1 MMKRIVLAAGLALA
15 LAACNDQSLV
25 SSNRHLSPIP
35 PQTVAL
41 MSQKGMS
48 KDGAILVRL
57 FKKEAELEVWKQA
70 SNGQYALLRTLPI
83 CRWSGQL
90 GPKIREGDRQAPE
103 GFYTV
108 TPELMNPNSSYYL
121 SFNMGFPNQFDRAH
135 GRTGSHLMVHGSCT
149 SRGCYAMTDE
159 AISEVYALARE
170 AFNGGQRGF
179 QVQAFPFR
187 MTAENM
193 ATVRYDRNIDF
204 WRNLKEGHDHFEVT
218 RAEPRVEVCG
228 RQYAFNTQNC
238 APINPQVTNAV
249 AARQVQDEMRIA
261 EYVSRGTPA
270 VSFVYEDGG
279 GHPSFFEYAKA
290 AATAEPGSRSR
301 AARRLGDV
309 SRVDALVA
317 GPRMVA
323 LDPSGRPLEQAAP
336 QPPHAFASAQPQSAP
351 AAFPSAEVPS
361 AEFPSA
367 HAQQPP
373 VMANSG
379 EAANTDVATSEA
391 GNAQAGRTR
400 PFYTRL
406 FGDIFSSEPMAKA
419 PEQSTGQYTGQS
431 ANPTTTAPAA
441 VPPPPRRGAERAAD
455 DRRAGIIPGAHA
467 IIPDS
472 AIGYTSFR

>member
-48 KDGAILVRL
+48 KDGPILVRL

-193 ATVRYDRNIDF
+193 ATVRYDRNIAF
-204 WRNLKEGHDHFEVT
+204 WRNLKEGYDHFEVT

-238 APINPQVTNAV
+238 APINPQVTQAV

-323 LDPSGRPLEQAAP
+323 LDPSGRPLEQVAP
-336 QPPHAFASAQPQSAP
+336 QPAHAFASAQPQSAP
-351 AAFPSAEVPS
+351 AAFPSADSPSAPSQQQQPAAVANTGEVPS
-361 AEFPSA
+361 
-367 HAQQPP
+367 
-373 VMANSG
+373 
-379 EAANTDVATSEA
+379 TDVATSEA
-391 GNAQAGRTR
+391 GQTR
-400 PFYTRL
+400 PLHMRL
-406 FGDIFSSEPMAKA
+406 FGNLFSSEPMAKA
-419 PEQSTGQYTGQS
+419 PEQYTGQS
-431 ANPTTTAPAA
+431 SGQAANPTTTAPAA

-467 IIPDS
+467 IIPDA

>member
-1 MMKRIVLAAGLALA
+1 MMKRIVLAAGLTLA
-15 LAACNDQSLV
+15 LAACNDQSVV

-48 KDGAILVRL
+48 KDGPILVRL

-70 SNGQYALLRTLPI
+70 ADGQYALLRTMPI

-204 WRNLKEGHDHFEVT
+204 WRNLKEGYDHFEVT
-218 RAEPRVEVCG
+218 RAEPRIEVCG
-228 RQYAFNTQNC
+228 REYAFNTQNC
-238 APINPQVTNAV
+238 SPINPQVTNAV
-249 AARQVQDEMRIA
+249 ASRQAQDEMRIA

-290 AATAEPGSRSR
+290 AATTEPGSSSR

-323 LDPSGRPLEQAAP
+323 VDSSGRPIEEAVP
-336 QPPHAFASAQPQSAP
+336 QPALAFASAQPASAP
-351 AAFPSAEVPS
+351 AAIAPP
-361 AEFPSA
+361 P
-367 HAQQPP
+367 AQQQA
-373 VMANSG
+373 VV
-379 EAANTDVATSEA
+379 ANTSEVAKAEA
-391 GNAQAGRTR
+391 TNGAGETR

-406 FGDIFSSEPMAKA
+406 FGNLFSSEPMSA
-419 PEQSTGQYTGQS
+419 PDQSPGQAANPS
-431 ANPTTTAPAA
+431 ANAPGA
-441 VPPPPRRGAERAAD
+441 VPAPPRRGAERAID

>member
-1 MMKRIVLAAGLALA
+1 MMKRILLAAGLALA
-15 LAACNDQSLV
+15 LAACNDQSVV

-48 KDGAILVRL
+48 KDGPILVRI

-90 GPKIREGDRQAPE
+90 GPKVREGDRQAPE

-193 ATVRYDRNIDF
+193 ATVRYDRNIGF
-204 WRNLKEGHDHFEVT
+204 WRNLKEGYDHFEVT

-228 RQYAFNTQNC
+228 REYSFNTQNC
-238 APINPQVTNAV
+238 SPINPQVTYAV
-249 AARQVQDEMRIA
+249 AAKQAQDEMRIA

-290 AATAEPGSRSR
+290 AATTEPGSRSR

-336 QPPHAFASAQPQSAP
+336 QPAHAFASVQSQPVPATASP
-351 AAFPSAEVPS
+351 AATSAAAVAAAP
-361 AEFPSA
+361 
-367 HAQQPP
+367 AQQPGQA
-373 VMANSG
+373 VNSS
-379 EAANTDVATSEA
+379 EVAKAETGPS
-391 GNAQAGRTR
+391 R
-400 PFYTRL
+400 PLHQRL
-406 FGDIFSSEPMAKA
+406 FGDLFSSEPMAGNPDQA
-419 PEQSTGQYTGQS
+419 
-431 ANPTTTAPAA
+431 ANPAATAPGA
-441 VPPPPRRGAERAAD
+441 VPAPPRRGAERTVD

-467 IIPDS
+467 IIPDA
-472 AIGYTSFR
+472 AIGYTSLR